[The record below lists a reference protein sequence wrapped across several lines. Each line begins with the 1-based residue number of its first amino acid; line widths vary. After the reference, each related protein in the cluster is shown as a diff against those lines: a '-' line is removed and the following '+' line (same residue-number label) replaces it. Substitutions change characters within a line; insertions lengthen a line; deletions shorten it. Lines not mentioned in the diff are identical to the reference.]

1 MNDIKSTNAIYKEV
15 QKPRQTLLLLIV
27 FSIAAIMWTGFV
39 RQVVLG
45 IPIGDKPAPDG
56 VLIACWI
63 VFGMALPVISLTSI
77 KLIIEVH
84 EDGLY
89 IRYTPFHL
97 HYKKFLFKDIK
108 QYKPLSYR
116 PLERFGGWGFRVNF
130 KGETGYILSGE
141 GIELTLKY
149 ETVVISTDKPE
160 ELIEAMHVFNA

>member
-1 MNDIKSTNAIYKEV
+1 MKSTNVIYKEV
-15 QKPRQTLLLLIV
+15 QKPRQPLLLLIV
-27 FSIAAIMWTGFV
+27 FSIAAIMWIGFI

-45 IPIGDKPAPDG
+45 IPVGDKPAPDG
-56 VLIACWI
+56 VLIVFWI
-63 VFGMALPVISLTSI
+63 VFGMALPVILPISI

-108 QYKPLSYR
+108 QYKPLNYR
-116 PLERFGGWGFRVNF
+116 TWKRFGGWGFRVNF
-130 KGETGYILSGE
+130 NGETGYILSGKQ

-149 ETVVISTDKPE
+149 ETIVISTDRPE
-160 ELIEAMHVFNA
+160 ELKKAMDVFKE